1 MSATN
6 KHILAAIDDYR
17 KKIVDEVENRCKE
30 YCEDLCWSAIRY
42 RRENPDAHDFTGNLI
57 SSIVVCLY
65 REKKPVT
72 AYYASEQFIPKAIQ
86 VKMSANAKYRK
97 RYFFNPDYSGTTSG
111 FRAEIR
117 TDKGWGE
124 EDARQFFQWYRPK
137 GKNLFDIVV
146 AYPVE
151 YADFIESKRS
161 TTGIIDTYTHAEK
174 VGVFYL
180 KLHRTA

>member
-6 KHILAAIDDYR
+6 KHILDAIDDYR
-17 KKIVDEVENRCKE
+17 KKIIDEVERRCRD
-30 YCEDLCWSAIRY
+30 YCQDLCWAAIRY
-42 RRENPDAHDFTGNLI
+42 RRENPDAHDFTGNLL

-65 REKKPVT
+65 RERKPLT

-86 VKMSANAKYRK
+86 VKMSANNKYRK
-97 RYFFNPDYSGTTSG
+97 RYFFNPDYSGDTSM
-111 FRAEIR
+111 FRADVK

-124 EDARQFFQWYRPK
+124 NDARLFFNSFTPK
-137 GKNLFDIVV
+137 GNNLFDIVV

-151 YADFIESKRS
+151 YADIIENERS

-174 VGVFYL
+174 VGVFWL
-180 KLHRTA
+180 KLVRKS

>member
-6 KHILAAIDDYR
+6 KHILDAIDDYR
-17 KKIVDEVENRCKE
+17 KKIIDEVEGRCRD
-30 YCEDLCWSAIRY
+30 YCQDLCWSAIRY
-42 RRENPDAHDFTGNLI
+42 RRENPDAHDFTGNLL

-65 REKKPVT
+65 KNRNPLT

-97 RYFFNPDYSGTTSG
+97 RYSFDPDYSGTPSE
-111 FRAEIR
+111 FRAGVK

-151 YADFIESKRS
+151 YANIIEKIRG
-161 TTGIIDTYTHAEK
+161 TTGIVDTYTHAEK
-174 VGVFYL
+174 VGVFWL
-180 KLHRTA
+180 KLERVA

>member
-1 MSATN
+1 
-6 KHILAAIDDYR
+6 
-17 KKIVDEVENRCKE
+17 
-30 YCEDLCWSAIRY
+30 
-42 RRENPDAHDFTGNLI
+42 
-57 SSIVVCLY
+57 
-65 REKKPVT
+65 
-72 AYYASEQFIPKAIQ
+72 
-86 VKMSANAKYRK
+86 MSANAKYRK

-117 TDKGWGE
+117 TNKGWGE
-124 EDARQFFQWYRPK
+124 DDARQFFQWYRPK

-151 YADFIESKRS
+151 YADFIESERS

>member
-6 KHILAAIDDYR
+6 RHILEAIDDYR
-17 KKIVDEVENRCKE
+17 KKIIDEVERRCRD
-30 YCEDLCWSAIRY
+30 YCEELCWSAIKY
-42 RRENPDAHDFTGNLI
+42 RRANEEAHDFTGNLI
-57 SSIVVCLY
+57 NSIVVCLY
-65 REKKPVT
+65 KERKPLV

-97 RYFFNPDYSGTTSG
+97 RYFFNPDYSGSMSE
-111 FRAEIR
+111 FRAEVR

-124 EDARQFFQWYRPK
+124 DDARQFFQWHRPP

-151 YADFIESKRS
+151 YADFIESERG
-161 TTGIIDTYTHAEK
+161 TTGIVNTYTHAEQ
-174 VGVFYL
+174 VGVLFL
-180 KLHRTA
+180 KLQRVA